1 MAPRKRKKK
10 QIDEGPFL
18 FSEEEM
24 LGMIS
29 NVAII
34 EATVSEKTDV
44 PLAPESS
51 DEVPHA
57 PEIIVEEPLNVHNDI
72 QTEAEYE
79 SELVHVSVLP
89 LEELSTDERIVQA
102 MTNVLWQMRD
112 MDKSQIRRI
121 AFSITGMSQQ
131 GVELN
136 RSYSAPVIQDDDI
149 SGYELAAWCYCTFVS
164 AFPSML
170 DKLQLPY
177 ADHYAK
183 AKANIG

>member
-1 MAPRKRKKK
+1 
-10 QIDEGPFL
+10 
-18 FSEEEM
+18 
-24 LGMIS
+24 MITWL
-29 NVAII
+29 
-34 EATVSEKTDV
+34 EANTLRT
-44 PLAPESS
+44 PPAPELC
-51 DEVPHA
+51 EVPPA
-57 PEIIVEEPLNVHNDI
+57 PEALAEEPLNVHNDI

-102 MTNVLWQMRD
+102 MTNVLWQIRD

-121 AFSITGMSQQ
+121 AFSITVMCQQ

-177 ADHYAK
+177 AEHYAK